1 MVLKCVITRT
11 HTFTEMA
18 VWKNISVHTHLPAEA
33 RAAGVLCVGVK
44 ALLNPAVC
52 EGNGGKNNNREKNPK
67 MSEVV
72 LVWLFITDRAPT
84 V

>member
-18 VWKNISVHTHLPAEA
+18 VWESISVYTHLPAEA
-33 RAAGVLCVGVK
+33 RAAGVLCVAVK

-52 EGNGGKNNNREKNPK
+52 EGNGGKNNKRENTQNVRIGPR
-67 MSEVV
+67 
-72 LVWLFITDRAPT
+72 LAIYN
-84 V
+84 